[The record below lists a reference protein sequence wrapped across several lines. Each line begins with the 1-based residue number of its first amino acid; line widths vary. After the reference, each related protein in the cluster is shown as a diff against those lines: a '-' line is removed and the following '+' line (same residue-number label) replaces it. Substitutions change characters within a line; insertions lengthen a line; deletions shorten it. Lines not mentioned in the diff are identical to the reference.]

1 MGPGA
6 TIRNPGTLR
15 RIIPTGSQSPACLE
29 EPQPR
34 YFLISVTR
42 SFCSGARESGS
53 LEVPYP
59 LALSPN
65 QGTEAPESGEASPRA
80 PSRSVMGDPSD
91 PRRALPTELSPPWPF
106 EVSLIEA
113 TMSTSG
119 ARESSCGGQ
128 GVRVSTSGS
137 GKWGQIAVLVY
148 AELP

>member
-6 TIRNPGTLR
+6 AIRNPGTLR
-15 RIIPTGSQSPACLE
+15 RIIPTGSQSPPCLE
-29 EPQPR
+29 EPWQR
-34 YFLISVTR
+34 YFLISVTG

-53 LEVPYP
+53 LEFPYP
-59 LALSPN
+59 PAVSPN
-65 QGTEAPESGEASPRA
+65 QGTKAPGSGEASPRVL
-80 PSRSVMGDPSD
+80 SRSVMGDPSD
-91 PRRALPTELSPPWPF
+91 PRGALPTELSPPWPF

-113 TMSTSG
+113 TMSASG

-148 AELP
+148 VQLP